1 MELALLA
8 MLLLL
13 LAFAVFDFG
22 RGFHAALRV
31 SHAARD
37 GARVGM
43 DPAKTNADI
52 ISAVNAA
59 LSPLVSTDILVTR
72 PAGQVSV
79 RVSYAITTSVPV
91 TAQVWGGSS
100 LSMQRTAVARAG

>member
-1 MELALLA
+1 VELALLA

-37 GARVGM
+37 GARVGWTPQRRM
-43 DPAKTNADI
+43 P
-52 ISAVNAA
+52 
-59 LSPLVSTDILVTR
+59 
-72 PAGQVSV
+72 
-79 RVSYAITTSVPV
+79 TS
-91 TAQVWGGSS
+91 
-100 LSMQRTAVARAG
+100 